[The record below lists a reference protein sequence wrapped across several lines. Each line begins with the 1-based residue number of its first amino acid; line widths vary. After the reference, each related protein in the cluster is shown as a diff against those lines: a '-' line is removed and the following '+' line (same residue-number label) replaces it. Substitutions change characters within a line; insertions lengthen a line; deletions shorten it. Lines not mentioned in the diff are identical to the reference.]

1 MNKEVKQN
9 RGGKTK
15 GAGRKHQLINP
26 RNLTISVP
34 KEDKD
39 KFKEI
44 YGLGGGNLIRNFIKE
59 KIKKRKEVIN
69 LH

>member
-9 RGGKTK
+9 RGGKRK
-15 GAGRKHQLINP
+15 GAGRKRQLVNP
-26 RNLTISVP
+26 RNFTISVP

-44 YGLGGGNLIRNFIKE
+44 YGLEGGNLIRDFIKE
-59 KIKKRKEVIN
+59 KIKQGGKY
-69 LH
+69 